1 MKIAITGGIGSGK
14 SYVCSILKSKGIE
27 VYDCDSAAKQIMV
40 KSKHVVSE
48 LKNLIGDKA
57 YVDGKINKPC
67 ISSFILASKDNA
79 EKVNNIVHPAVARDF
94 EDSGLNFM
102 ECAILFSCGFDKLV
116 DRVVCVTAPLEVR
129 IQRIIKRDS
138 ISEEKAK
145 EWIDC
150 QMSQNQIVSLS
161 DFVIENKGD
170 NTVDEQVDR
179 LLYWLKNEDKKN
191 I

>member
-14 SYVCSILKSKGIE
+14 SYVCSILKRKGMD

-40 KSKHVVSE
+40 KSNHVISE

-57 YVDGKINKPC
+57 YVDGQINKSC
-67 ISSFILASKDNA
+67 ISSFILVSKENA

-94 EDSGLNFM
+94 VDSGFNFM
-102 ECAILFSCGFDKLV
+102 ECAILFSSGFDKLV

-129 IQRIIKRDS
+129 IKRIIKRDS

-150 QMSQNQIVSLS
+150 QMSQEQIVSLS
-161 DFVIENKGD
+161 DFVIENNDD